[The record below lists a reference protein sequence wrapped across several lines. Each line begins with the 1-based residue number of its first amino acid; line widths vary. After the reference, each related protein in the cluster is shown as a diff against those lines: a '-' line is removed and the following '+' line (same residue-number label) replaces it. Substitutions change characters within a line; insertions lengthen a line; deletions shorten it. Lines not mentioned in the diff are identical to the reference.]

1 MGQVMACPVCVTDAP
16 IEVAWSLFDP
26 ARLDEW
32 WDAAVRR
39 VRPEGTLAP
48 GQRIDA
54 VAGPLGMLTV
64 TLDVLEVDVSAH
76 RLRFLSRLPF
86 GVTNDQT
93 TIMVPLGPNR
103 CRISFG

>member
-32 WDAAVRR
+32 WDATVRR

-54 VAGPLGMLTV
+54 VAGPLGMFAV
-64 TLDVLEVDVSAH
+64 SLDVLEVDPGAH
-76 RLRFLSRLPF
+76 RLTRLQRRAEELHRSQRGQAANKRP
-86 GVTNDQT
+86 
-93 TIMVPLGPNR
+93 
-103 CRISFG
+103 